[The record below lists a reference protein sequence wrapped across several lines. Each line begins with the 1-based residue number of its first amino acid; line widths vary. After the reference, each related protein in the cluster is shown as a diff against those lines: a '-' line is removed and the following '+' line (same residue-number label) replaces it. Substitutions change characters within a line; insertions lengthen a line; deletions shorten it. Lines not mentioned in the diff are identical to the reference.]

1 MELLAQETLVF
12 IVVEDCRTSESNID
26 NFKFE
31 LELMPRHT
39 AKTHLT

>member
-12 IVVEDCRTSESNID
+12 IVVEDCRTGESNID

-31 LELMPRHT
+31 LELMPRGIQQRHI
-39 AKTHLT
+39 